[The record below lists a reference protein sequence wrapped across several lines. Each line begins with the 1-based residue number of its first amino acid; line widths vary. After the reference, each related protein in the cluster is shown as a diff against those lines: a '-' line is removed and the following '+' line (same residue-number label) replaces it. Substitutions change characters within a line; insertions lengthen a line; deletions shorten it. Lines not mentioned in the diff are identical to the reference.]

1 MSVPQQPSP
10 PAYAYSETTRL
21 IPQPLS
27 KVTQPRITLRFLGVL
42 VLSTLPFLAVNTVL
56 YNQYNHICSE
66 LHIKETQLNATRTE
80 LASVCAQHDEAEEL
94 DAARRKR
101 MNLLWGKPQPADHCA
116 GYGAREYSARLFNIE
131 DGYNWTT
138 ACLRTPVAVHDNVIM
153 KPDWCHVRV
162 SGLSSVYTGSRE
174 LELSSAGRC
183 LGPLDCSV

>member
-1 MSVPQQPSP
+1 LIRAPSP
-10 PAYAYSETTRL
+10 CTETAPLLGRPASEA
-21 IPQPLS
+21 
-27 KVTQPRITLRFLGVL
+27 TQARTTLRFLGFL
-42 VLSTLPFLAVNTVL
+42 VLYTLSFLAVNAALYSTV
-56 YNQYNHICSE
+56 YSQYSHICSE

-131 DGYNWTT
+131 NGYNWTT
-138 ACLRTPVAVHDNVIM
+138 ACMRTPVAVHDNVIM

-174 LELSSAGRC
+174 LELSSAGRG
-183 LGPLDCSV
+183 LGPLDCSVQ